1 METRANY
8 VAVGA
13 FVVILL
19 LGAAGVMAW
28 VLGGKFNTQRAFF
41 HISFAGS
48 VSGLTRDSGVR
59 YNGVPVGK
67 VTDIVID
74 KEHPNHVT
82 VVVALD
88 PTTVIREDAVA
99 TLATQGLTGGSYI
112 EISGGTPESPPFAN
126 EYEPMGPL
134 ILSRTGGLQSVF
146 DRAPELMDRFLAIED
161 QIRDILGGKNR
172 AAIDETL
179 ENLRKL
185 SAALASHS
193 GDVEQI
199 LANTADATKK
209 IDQLATTANQVMEK
223 AGGVVAHV
231 DTTVG
236 RVNTAVGHADKLIG
250 HADKLVGNVDATV
263 TDMRPGLRDL
273 SQRGVRQIE
282 QLVVNLN
289 DLVTRA
295 GRVVDELARNPSR
308 FLFGDRNAGY
318 QPR

>member
-13 FVVILL
+13 FVVLLL
-19 LGAAGVMAW
+19 LGAAGVMLW
-28 VLGGKFNTQRAFF
+28 VLGGQFNAKRAFF
-41 HISFAGS
+41 HMSFAGS
-48 VSGLTRDSGVR
+48 VAGLTKDSGVR

-67 VTDIVID
+67 VTDILIE

-88 PTTVIREDAVA
+88 PTTQIRQDAVA

-112 EISGGTPESPPFAN
+112 EISGGTPQSPPFVN
-126 EYEPMGPL
+126 QYEPVGPL

-146 DRAPELMDRFLAIED
+146 DRAPELMDKFLAIED
-161 QIRDILGGKNR
+161 EIHDILGGKNR
-172 AAIDETL
+172 VAIDQVI
-179 ENLRKL
+179 ENMRKL

-223 AGGVVAHV
+223 AGGVVDHV

-236 RVNTAVGHADKLIG
+236 HVNTAVGHVDKLIG
-250 HADKLVGNVDATV
+250 HADKLVGNVDGTV
-263 TDMRPGLRDL
+263 TEMRPGLRDL
-273 SQRGVRQIE
+273 SQRGARQIE
-282 QLVVNLN
+282 QLVINLN
-289 DLVTRA
+289 DLVIKV
-295 GRVVDELARNPSR
+295 GRVVDELERNPSR
-308 FLFGDRNAGY
+308 FLFGDHNAGY
-318 QPR
+318 QPK

>member
-19 LGAAGVMAW
+19 LAAAGVMMW
-28 VLGGKFNTQRAFF
+28 ILGGKFNTDRAFF
-41 HISFAGS
+41 HMSFAGS

-59 YNGVPVGK
+59 LNGVPVGK

-74 KEHPNHVT
+74 REHPNQVT

-88 PTTVIREDAVA
+88 PTIEIRQDAVA
-99 TLATQGLTGGSYI
+99 SLATQGLTGGSYV
-112 EISGGTPESPPFAN
+112 EITGGTPASPPFVN
-126 EYEPMGPL
+126 EFEPMGPL

-146 DRAPELMDRFLAIED
+146 DRAPEVMAKLLTIED
-161 QIRDILGGKNR
+161 QLHDMLSGQNR
-172 AAIDETL
+172 AALDETL

-185 SAALASHS
+185 TGTLASH
-193 GDVEQI
+193 DDEIAQI
-199 LANTADATKK
+199 LANTADATKN
-209 IDQLATTANQVMEK
+209 IDQLAVSANKVMGK
-223 AGGVVAHV
+223 AGSVVDHV
-231 DTTVG
+231 DKTVG
-236 RVNTAVGHADKLIG
+236 RVNTAIG
-250 HADKLVGNVDATV
+250 HVDKLVGNTDKFIGNVNGTV
-263 TDMRPGLRDL
+263 TDMRPGLRDF
-273 SQRGVRQIE
+273 SQRGVRQMG

-308 FLFGDRNAGY
+308 FLFGNSNEGY
-318 QPR
+318 RPR